1 MAATD
6 WNRDYPYY
14 TFDKVN
20 PIVTINQTFITIFF
34 FTIFKMENKLQ
45 NESAQGS

>member
-6 WNRDYPYY
+6 WNRDYPY

-34 FTIFKMENKLQ
+34 TVFKIENKLQ